1 MTTHGDRSAQVASPG
16 TAKTTS
22 NVMPLVFAAVVIA
35 WNIAYAKRGQRRGA
49 LAEAAAR
56 DRVDTPPAMPT

>member
-56 DRVDTPPAMPT
+56 ARVDTPPAMPT